1 MRVKGRG
8 PSARALRVALRG
20 TRGLV
25 NWTGAPLEGAINART
40 ETNKLAQ
47 LERLRNADIPTPEF
61 STEAREGWLPRTS
74 YHQGGLDFRDV
85 GLTGERADFWTKP
98 VKSTSEYRVHVF
110 RMPGG
115 RVGDPAS
122 FAAVRIGWKTRDDS
136 LATEQPPDSVPV
148 LIRSR
153 RFGWRL
159 AYYASPPAGH
169 TDLILLSRWTVATLG
184 WDFGAVDVLKT
195 RNGLM
200 VLEAN
205 SCPGLKDQFTLD
217 TYVRGIRALSEED

>member
-47 LERLRNADIPTPEF
+47 LERLRNAGIPTPEF
-61 STEAREGWLPRTS
+61 DTSPHESWLGRTS
-74 YHQGGLDFRDV
+74 YHAGGMDFLDGTRPQ
-85 GLTGERADFWTKP
+85 APDFWTKP

-115 RVGDPAS
+115 RTGDPAS
-122 FAAVRIGWKTRDDS
+122 FAAVRVGWKSRDDS
-136 LATEQPPDSVPV
+136 LATAQQSSDVLVPV
-148 LIRSR
+148 RSR
-153 RFGWRL
+153 RFGWKL
-159 AYYASPPAGH
+159 AYYSTPPAGH
-169 TDLILLSRWTVATLG
+169 TDLILLSRWAVAVLG